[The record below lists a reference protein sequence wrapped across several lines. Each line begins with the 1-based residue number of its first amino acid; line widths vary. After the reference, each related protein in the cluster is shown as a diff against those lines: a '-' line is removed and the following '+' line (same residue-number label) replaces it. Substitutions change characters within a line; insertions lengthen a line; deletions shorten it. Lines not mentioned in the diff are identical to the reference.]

1 MSVNEVAR
9 RTGRSRQW
17 VHHRITDGTFES
29 ERKGR
34 RIDVQGI
41 TVYTWMVLEVNRL
54 RDRANHLDDNMPY
67 EQ

>member
-17 VHHRITDGTFES
+17 VHHRIQDGTFES